1 LEFSKNYFSSN
12 IYRKFSLIPFWFFTR
27 IANHLSQARL
37 KENAVSPD
45 FPLVVVYPVDSE
57 IRLIQLASGVDAS
70 VEPLL
75 KHAGLVC
82 ELGGPIEVAMNGI
95 TGTSRRIRQ
104 FLTSE
109 SNDLDYEMLAMLK
122 EEFNEPAGRARRK
135 ENMRERLRLVHPQPS
150 QTPEPEAAA
159 SDTPEP

>member
-1 LEFSKNYFSSN
+1 M
-12 IYRKFSLIPFWFFTR
+12 T
-27 IANHLSQARL
+27 AA
-37 KENAVSPD
+37 
-45 FPLVVVYPVDSE
+45 
-57 IRLIQLASGVDAS
+57 
-70 VEPLL
+70 
-75 KHAGLVC
+75 
-82 ELGGPIEVAMNGI
+82 LGGCLRI